1 MIDHDLDTLGGFLAA
16 VWQLISAVLRLNPNA
31 YHAALALPEGGKLA
45 LTILFIAG
53 VSYTLGQSVVL
64 FANRVNRRH
73 FIFAVT
79 VSALTL
85 VVSVFFWA
93 VSIQFIALALSG
105 SQQPLTNVL
114 TVVAISFA
122 PFLFGFL
129 ILMPYLGSIISK
141 ILRIWVFLA
150 VTVGVGVS
158 FQFSFWQALLCSVL
172 GWLLL
177 ELISRIPFLRIKR
190 LDSWLWHIS
199 TGTSRQLKTEEIVA
213 QFVDE
218 ASLSNAQED
227 KE

>member
-73 FIFAVT
+73 FIFALA

-85 VVSVFFWA
+85 VISVFFWA
-93 VSIQFIALALSG
+93 VSIRFVARALFDT
-105 SQQPLTNVL
+105 QQSLTDVL

-129 ILMPYLGSIISK
+129 ILIPYLGNIISK
-141 ILRIWVFLA
+141 VLRIWVFLA
-150 VTVGVGVS
+150 VTLGVGVS
-158 FQFSFWQALLCSVL
+158 FQFSFWQALLCTVL

-177 ELISRIPFLRIKR
+177 ELISRIPFLRIKQ

-199 TGTSRQLKTEEIVA
+199 TGTSQQLETEEIVA

-218 ASLSNAQED
+218 ASLSNAKKD

>member
-1 MIDHDLDTLGGFLAA
+1 MNDYDLGTIGGFLAA
-16 VWQLISAVLRLNPNA
+16 VWQLISGVLRLNPQA
-31 YHAALALPEGGKLA
+31 YHAALALPEGWKLA
-45 LTILFIAG
+45 LTVLFIAG
-53 VSYTLGQSVVL
+53 LSYTLGQSIVL

-85 VVSVFFWA
+85 VISIFFWA
-93 VSIQFIALALSG
+93 VSIRLTARALFDT
-105 SQQPLTNVL
+105 QQPLTNVL

-129 ILMPYLGSIISK
+129 ILIPYLGNIISK

-158 FQFSFWQALLCSVL
+158 FQFSFWQTLLCSVL

-177 ELISRIPFLRIKR
+177 ELISRIPFLRIKQ

-199 TGTSRQLKTEEIVA
+199 TGTSKQLKTEEIVA

-218 ASLSNAQED
+218 ASLSNAKKD